1 MCHDWKPEDPAVF
14 QDENGQIGC
23 KTCPADTSTLGVGSS
38 PAGLRFL
45 GQDVQSLFGWCVFLM
60 DHDQRHDG
68 SILAKPS
75 GFDFR
80 FGVSQLSKDPIFW
93 GEVSKEE
100 SRQGKEFVGVLALTI
115 WCTWIEILHCT
126 HIENTIPEN

>member
-75 GFDFR
+75 GFDSR
-80 FGVSQLSKDPIFW
+80 KDPIFL
-93 GEVSKEE
+93 GGGFEGGKQT
-100 SRQGKEFVGVLALTI
+100 RQRVCWRFGPDNLVYL
-115 WCTWIEILHCT
+115 
-126 HIENTIPEN
+126 N

>member
-1 MCHDWKPEDPAVF
+1 MPRLSGKILLCK
-14 QDENGQIGC
+14 DENGQIGC

-38 PAGLRFL
+38 PAGLSFL

-80 FGVSQLSKDPIFW
+80 FGVKNCLRIPFFGGRFRGRKADKAKSLLAFW
-93 GEVSKEE
+93 
-100 SRQGKEFVGVLALTI
+100 
-115 WCTWIEILHCT
+115 
-126 HIENTIPEN
+126 P